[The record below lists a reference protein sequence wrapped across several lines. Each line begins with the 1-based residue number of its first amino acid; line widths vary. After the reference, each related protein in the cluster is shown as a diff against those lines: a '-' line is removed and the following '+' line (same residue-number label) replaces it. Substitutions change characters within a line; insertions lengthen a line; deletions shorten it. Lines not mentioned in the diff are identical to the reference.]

1 MQYLSLQT
9 HFWNIGTFWVT
20 VAVVLFLV
28 VFGRKILAGIL
39 SAVDKRSAAIQHE
52 LDEAQRLRREAEAML
67 TDAQNRQAEALR
79 AANDMLEHA
88 RARAQRLTEELAR
101 SAAEAQTRREIMVT
115 DRIHAAEA
123 NAIKEVRAAA
133 ATLAVDAVTR
143 VLSETFDAA
152 QDAPSIDHAIAGLPA
167 VLGARRAA

>member
-1 MQYLSLQT
+1 MQYLSFHR
-9 HFWNIGTFWVT
+9 HFWDIGTFWVT

-28 VFGRKILAGIL
+28 VFGRKILGGIL
-39 SAVDKRSAAIQHE
+39 AAVDKRSAAIQHE
-52 LDEAQRLRREAEAML
+52 LDEAQRLRREAEEML
-67 TDAQNRQAEALR
+67 TNAQNRQAEALR
-79 AANDMLEHA
+79 AAHEMIEHA
-88 RARAQRLTEELAR
+88 RTRALRLTEELAR
-101 SAAEAQTRREIMVT
+101 SAAESQGRREQMVT

-133 ATLAVDAVTR
+133 AELAVDAVTR
-143 VLSETFDAA
+143 VLRETFDAE